1 MVLLPDLKY
10 KVENK
15 NYLTIAGAR
24 IVTEKIKS
32 GIFNPSY
39 YGDKGLLEQNEIKNQ
54 IKNIRQTHLAGLD
67 QIEAIIKQR
76 FAEYP
81 NLEHVAPSP
90 VQFNV
95 TGDEITK
102 YSTSD
107 AGMVEMIGCLDI
119 EKYQHAVQLHKE
131 NALIEVDKAKELA
144 RIELETTEK
153 KFAMEKEMAE
163 KKYAM
168 EKEMAEKKYAMERD
182 NKRKA
187 ALDDNETDQLLQNIN
202 PVLKKQRELELTQM
216 TNENIRIKRQIE
228 EEEAM
233 AKMANEKAA
242 REELRAFDA
251 RLNQALVDY
260 ASADSTTFRAMIPML
275 ERLLAE
281 TKLAK
286 FDTQSKRTR
295 FINNLRTPPS
305 KKTRETAM
313 DMPFQAAAISAPR
326 DGVYV
331 LEVDHP
337 LIKRYVGSSENIPN
351 RIAQHQ
357 NGSGAKCIKSATSV
371 QKIDASQLLTTRM
384 GGETLTQWERRE
396 TLEQCYKHGI
406 NGVRG
411 WIWTFD
417 EHSGEQRKQIF
428 QNVCADK
435 DLCYSCGRG
444 GHKGCAQKTKP
455 DWAA

>member
-1 MVLLPDLKY
+1 MD
-10 KVENK
+10 
-15 NYLTIAGAR
+15 
-24 IVTEKIKS
+24 
-32 GIFNPSY
+32 
-39 YGDKGLLEQNEIKNQ
+39 QNEIKNQ

-67 QIEAIIKQR
+67 QIEAIIKKR

-81 NLEHVAPSP
+81 NPEHVAPPP
-90 VQFNV
+90 VQFNA
-95 TGDEITK
+95 TGDEIEK
-102 YSTSD
+102 YSTPD
-107 AGMVEMIGCLDI
+107 AGTVKMIERLDI

-144 RIELETTEK
+144 RVELEMT
-153 KFAMEKEMAE
+153 E

-168 EKEMAEKKYAMERD
+168 EKEMTEKKYAMERD
-182 NKRKA
+182 NKRKTREEDEKMND
-187 ALDDNETDQLLQNIN
+187 LLNERD
-202 PVLKKQRELELTQM
+202 PVLKKQRELQVTQM

-233 AKMANEKAA
+233 TKMATEK
-242 REELRAFDA
+242 AFDA
-251 RLNQALVDY
+251 RLSQALVYY

-281 TKLAK
+281 AKLAK

-295 FINNLRTPPS
+295 FINNLRTSPS
-305 KKTRETAM
+305 KKTRETVM

-384 GGETLTQWERRE
+384 GGETLTHWERRE

-406 NGVRG
+406 NSVRG